1 MEQSRASGHLLRWQR
16 SEDDAMTRFLPIALA
31 GAAAL
36 AACGQPAANS
46 IGNDF
51 DRATNAV
58 AQEADAIQA
67 DTANAINA
75 AQEALDNQ
83 TADFANRLDAM
94 SNRLDAAGN
103 ALTGDGDGDRR

>member
-1 MEQSRASGHLLRWQR
+1 HRATEADSSGQGVPGNRNPHFSRSFRPRRAASARRLVAPAVRLAMEQSRASGHLLRWQR

-58 AQEADAIQA
+58 AQDA
-67 DTANAINA
+67 
-75 AQEALDNQ
+75 
-83 TADFANRLDAM
+83 
-94 SNRLDAAGN
+94 
-103 ALTGDGDGDRR
+103 

>member
-1 MEQSRASGHLLRWQR
+1 
-16 SEDDAMTRFLPIALA
+16 MTRFPLIALA

-36 AACGQPAANS
+36 AACTQQTANS

-51 DRATNAV
+51 DRTSNAV
-58 AQEADAIQA
+58 AEDANALQA

-83 TADFANRLDAM
+83 TADFSNRLEDM

-103 ALTGDGDGDRR
+103 ALTRDRGGGNRQ